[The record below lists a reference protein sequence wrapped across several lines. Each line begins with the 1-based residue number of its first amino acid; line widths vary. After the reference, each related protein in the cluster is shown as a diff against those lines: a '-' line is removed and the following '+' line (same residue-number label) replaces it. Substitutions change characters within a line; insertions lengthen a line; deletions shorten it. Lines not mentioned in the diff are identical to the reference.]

1 MSCKHCKNWSTDY
14 GFCCICSC
22 KPPTTG
28 NPATCPYYK
37 PKVG

>member
-1 MSCKHCKNWSTDY
+1 MNCRNCDKWDGYFGYCTV
-14 GFCCICSC
+14 CSC
-22 KPPTTG
+22 KPRTTG

>member
-14 GFCCICSC
+14 GFCRISST

-28 NPATCPYYK
+28 NPATCPYYQ
-37 PKVG
+37 PKMG